1 MSRLRHLLVV
11 LGDQLDLQAS
21 CFDSADAQHD
31 AVWMAEVAEESTHVW
46 SSKPRIALFLAAMRH
61 HAQALR
67 EAGWRVDYRHLDDP
81 GNLGSL
87 GAELRATIARLKPQ
101 GLVMTAPGDWRVL
114 EAIKAVAA
122 DCQLP
127 LDIREDRH
135 FFSTV
140 RDFAAHAKGRKQL
153 RLEYW
158 YRELRVRH
166 QVLMDGEQP
175 VGGQWNFDA
184 DNREAFGKEG
194 PPPIPAPAR
203 FEPNETT
210 RGVLQLVAERFA
222 AHPGSLDSF
231 AWPVTREQALQ
242 SLERFIRERL
252 PHFGRWQDAMW
263 TGEVWLFH
271 SHLAAALNLKLL
283 TAREVVQAAEAAYRR
298 GEADLASTEGFIR
311 QILGW
316 REYVRGVYWL
326 HMPQYL
332 QRNALAASRA
342 LPGFFWNAQTD
353 MACLRDALELTLAGR
368 FEHFSIH
375 GQTTKPKASLVWMP
389 VSWLKLRGSAAESF
403 RAPNLVQTNITP
415 LRRQIGAGDPYRAE
429 VTGLPTDS
437 SAQRTVFRQGN
448 EKLQPEQ
455 AKTALAGLVMEVP
468 GVRGLSLNFDYYRL
482 NQNDVIENIGAPGT
496 LLRDELYLDLAT
508 QAALAAGTPIDQ
520 VDLGSGTA
528 GYKGYGAVKRR
539 AVTAEDRAAFAAY
552 NARQTSAAARRAP
565 VGEVESIIDNYIN
578 LSGRDIEGYE
588 VGAQWR
594 SPRTRLGSF
603 ALNTDITR
611 YLRRRSQAT
620 SRRRF

>member
-175 VGGQWNFDA
+175 LGGQWNFDA

-353 MACLRDALELTLAGR
+353 MACLRDALELTLQ
-368 FEHFSIH
+368 H
-375 GQTTKPKASLVWMP
+375 GYAHHIQRLM
-389 VSWLKLRGSAAESF
+389 
-403 RAPNLVQTNITP
+403 
-415 LRRQIGAGDPYRAE
+415 
-429 VTGLPTDS
+429 VTGLYALLLGVDPQQVHGWYLSVYVDAVEWVELPNTLGMSQYADGGVMAS
-437 SAQRTVFRQGN
+437 KPYVASGKYLQRMGNHCKGCRYDPAQATGDRACPYTTLYWDFLLRH
-448 EKLQPEQ
+448 EQ
-455 AKTALAGLVMEVP
+455 ALAKNPRMVMQVKNLKRLDEGQRAAIQAQALAHVQAV
-468 GVRGLSLNFDYYRL
+468 GVG
-482 NQNDVIENIGAPGT
+482 
-496 LLRDELYLDLAT
+496 
-508 QAALAAGTPIDQ
+508 
-520 VDLGSGTA
+520 
-528 GYKGYGAVKRR
+528 
-539 AVTAEDRAAFAAY
+539 
-552 NARQTSAAARRAP
+552 
-565 VGEVESIIDNYIN
+565 
-578 LSGRDIEGYE
+578 
-588 VGAQWR
+588 
-594 SPRTRLGSF
+594 
-603 ALNTDITR
+603 
-611 YLRRRSQAT
+611 
-620 SRRRF
+620 